1 MIHVLRSQSMRR
13 LRRALD
19 RAVASDATLAPARAL
34 LLQPLELLEAFAAE
48 AEGTLADDV
57 AAQERLR
64 LMISMAAGRA
74 IEIKRSLTEEQDVA
88 TSGTNTT
95 MMQPAALA
103 PPCEPGVLDLGALVI
118 VGLAAGRVGRR
129 LGIPGV
135 FVDTVFAIAV
145 SASPAEA
152 IARSLGTGLDEA
164 QVAAVLGGMLGA
176 QGSTARAS
184 TLVPMFLDVCERAR
198 WRCLEHLFTTVREQA
213 RNTDWE
219 GAIVSPIEYIAPRTT
234 DVPPR
239 IVIKLRKN
247 GGGDRVG
254 EPEIDT
260 AKLLATFKE
269 SGKVVFA
276 APGRAPIAVAPLS
289 LNKSAGTITVEVP
302 SDAHAGWVGLTTPE
316 LVERTREMREL
327 VKVHWNEENVRQA
340 CLRDSPVPID
350 AIPSKSIELLTP
362 PRSTSA
368 NWGLRLVDVVVE
380 QNGSETLA
388 LGKDALV
395 TATFSPANTGAKVEM
410 SVANKPI
417 AVTLG
422 AGVATGT
429 VPASAVKDKQS
440 VVVRLFAAGSTTLD
454 DERSVTMTIAATVPP
469 PPSTNPGTP
478 GPTPPSPAGGSVDRK
493 LDVLPVVV
501 VRPMF
506 RRSDDTMIRASAD
519 AIDRIGEYN
528 EIIPLPWIADEDLA
542 FVGQPEDPDGGA
554 VQAIIERLESM
565 ATRTAGY
572 EYAGWVA
579 VVPAPRHGRGI
590 RRSVT
595 SEVARAIVVVS
606 EDVIDRPIVARVEDD
621 TQPELDRLRVVG
633 RRNGD
638 DVVLVE
644 PTRVERRAAGPGAAY
659 LTELNGAASD
669 RSGRD
674 LLVTRIR
681 TTNPARSGLFV
692 ALVPVGDEVA
702 ALNLRLQPE
711 LLAVELRAQ
720 PSFVDVDL
728 RGDGES
734 VRSGG
739 ITARASVNLARRGSM
754 RGLPSIARPTGAPEF
769 LGEPTASVLPPDR
782 VTGARSLRV
791 AWKTRHPNGIRPRIE
806 IELAQ
811 TGAIFDESGL
821 HAYTRVLVTEGAS
834 GEVIVPADRLGASHD
849 QRGGFVDRVRVVAS
863 DGWNSDAREQY
874 FDPIESKELL
884 IRRFAPLRYW
894 ADSASDDEVS
904 WSVERDDEQHEH
916 VADLGTGRSVV
927 VDLAYVGLVLVARVG
942 EDGDDVQFLVD
953 RVRIPA
959 GDR

>member
-1 MIHVLRSQSMRR
+1 MRR

-19 RAVASDATLAPARAL
+19 RAVTIDATLAPARAM

-57 AAQERLR
+57 SAQERLR

-74 IEIKRSLTEEQDVA
+74 IEMKRSLTEEQEVA
-88 TSGTNTT
+88 AAGSNTT
-95 MMQPAALA
+95 IMQPAAAGLA

-164 QVAAVLGGMLGA
+164 QVAAVLGGLPGA
-176 QGSTARAS
+176 QGSAARAS
-184 TLVPMFLDVCERAR
+184 ALVPMFLDVCERAR
-198 WRCLEHLFTTVREQA
+198 WRCLEHLFATVREQA

-219 GAIVSPIEYIAPRTT
+219 GAIVSPIEYIAPRTS
-234 DVPPR
+234 DDPPR

-254 EPEIDT
+254 EVEIDT

-269 SGKVVFA
+269 SGKVIFA
-276 APGRAPIAVAPLS
+276 APGRAPIAVSPLS
-289 LNKSAGTITVEVP
+289 TNKSAGTITVEVP
-302 SDAHAGWVGLTTPE
+302 SGAHAGWVGLTTPD

-380 QNGSETLA
+380 QNGDEALV

-395 TATFSPANTGAKVEM
+395 TATFSPANTGARVEM
-410 SVANKPI
+410 LVANKPI

-422 AGVATGT
+422 AGVATGAL
-429 VPASAVKDKQS
+429 PASAVKDKQ
-440 VVVRLFAAGSTTLD
+440 VVAVRLSAAGSTAID
-454 DERSVTMTIAATVPP
+454 DERSVTMTVAATAPP

-478 GPTPPSPAGGSVDRK
+478 GAPTPPSTGGGAIDRK
-493 LDVLPVVV
+493 VDVLSVVV
-501 VRPMF
+501 VRPIF
-506 RRSDDTMIRASAD
+506 RRSDDTMVRASAD
-519 AIDRIGEYN
+519 AIDQISQYN
-528 EIIPLPWIADEDLA
+528 EIIPLPWIADDDLA
-542 FVGQPEDPDGGA
+542 FTGQPEDPEGGA

-606 EDVIDRPIVARVEDD
+606 EDLIDRAIVARVEDE
-621 TQPELDRLRVVG
+621 TQPELERLRVVG

-739 ITARASVNLARRGSM
+739 ITARASVNLARRGSL

-769 LGEPTASVLPPDR
+769 LGEPTATVLPADR

-811 TGAIFDESGL
+811 TGAIFDESGM

-834 GEVIVPADRLGASHD
+834 GEVIVPADRLGSSD
-849 QRGGFVDRVRVVAS
+849 DWQGGWVDRVRVVAS

-874 FDPIESKELL
+874 FEPIQSKELL

-894 ADSASDDEVS
+894 ADAADDDEVR

-916 VADLGTGRSVV
+916 VADLGTGRAVV
-927 VDLAYVGLVLVARVG
+927 VDLAYVGLVLVARIIEIG
-942 EDGDDVQFLVD
+942 EGSEEGEEQLVAID